1 MVNKNSDWDFVI
13 TPNRGWL
20 EINFKEIFYYKDL
33 LWLFVKRD
41 YTTQFKQTILGPI
54 WFILQPLIYTIVFTF
69 IFNGVAKISTG
80 DAPPILFYMSGIIA
94 WNYFSG
100 CLITTSGTFL
110 SNAGLFGKVYFPR
123 MIVPISKSISGLIK
137 VLVQFIMFFGFYTYY
152 HFVGELSINNSP
164 TSFFLL
170 PLFILQMAIFG
181 QGLGLIVASMTIKYR
196 DLTYL
201 VNFGTQLLMYASPI
215 VYPLEIVPEKY
226 KYIILANPMTVIIEG
241 FRRGLL
247 GIGGY
252 ESGMLLYSVSVTLII
267 FIVGIIIF
275 NKTEQNFIDT
285 I

>member
-1 MVNKNSDWDFVI
+1 MVNKNSDWDFEI

-20 EINFKEIFYYKDL
+20 EINFNEIFNYKDL

-80 DAPPILFYMSGIIA
+80 DAPPMLFYMSGIIA

-152 HFVGELSINNSP
+152 HFVGELSINNFP
-164 TSFFLL
+164 TSLFLL
-170 PLFILQMAIFG
+170 PFFILQMAIFG
-181 QGLGLIVASMTIKYR
+181 QGLGMIVASMTIKYR

-241 FRRGLL
+241 FRKGLL

-252 ESGMLLYSVSVTLII
+252 ESGMLIYSVSVTLII

>member
-80 DAPPILFYMSGIIA
+80 DAPPMLFYMSGIIA

>member
-13 TPNRGWL
+13 TPKRGWL
-20 EINFKEIFYYKDL
+20 EINFNEIFNYKDL

-123 MIVPISKSISGLIK
+123 IIVPISKSISGLIK
-137 VLVQFIMFFGFYTYY
+137 LLVQFIMFFGFYAYF
-152 HFVGELSINNSP
+152 HFVGELSTNISP
-164 TSFFLL
+164 ETLFLL
-170 PLFILQMAIFG
+170 PLFIFQMAIFG
-181 QGLGLIVASMTIKYR
+181 QGLGMIVASMTIKYR

-215 VYPLEIVPEKY
+215 VYPLEIVPERY
-226 KYIILANPMTVIIEG
+226 KYIILANPMTAIIEG
-241 FRRGLL
+241 FRQGLL

-252 ESGMLLYSVSVTLII
+252 ESSMFIYSVSLTLII
-267 FIVGIIIF
+267 FLVATIIF

-285 I
+285 V

>member
-1 MVNKNSDWDFVI
+1 MINKTSEWDFVI

-20 EINFKEIFYYKDL
+20 EINFNEIFNYKDL
-33 LWLFVKRD
+33 LWLLVKRD

-69 IFNGVAKISTG
+69 VFNGVAKISTG
-80 DAPPILFYMSGIIA
+80 DAPPMLFYMSGIIA

-100 CLITTSGTFL
+100 CLTTTSGTFL

-123 MIVPISKSISGLIK
+123 IIVPISKSISGLIK
-137 VLVQFIMFFGFYTYY
+137 LFVQLILFFGIYIYY
-152 HFVGELSINNSP
+152 HFISELATNYSQ
-164 TSFFLL
+164 TTLLLL
-170 PLFILQMAIFG
+170 PLFIFQMAIFG
-181 QGLGLIVASMTIKYR
+181 QGLGMIIASMTIKYR

-215 VYPLEIVPEKY
+215 VYPLDIVPDKY
-226 KYIILANPMTVIIEG
+226 KYFILANPMTAMIEG
-241 FRRGLL
+241 FRISLL
-247 GIGGY
+247 GLGKLDAD
-252 ESGMLLYSVSVTLII
+252 MLLYSISFTCITFLI
-267 FIVGIIIF
+267 GLIIF